1 MRNLGAYLKNCIR
14 GWLPKETSLPNNQK
28 TKMIKASPQHRTLS
42 TRTFGVLAFGS
53 FLSGFFLLIF
63 PYYYSPQSYT
73 PKPNPARGY
82 YSPNTVEAWI
92 ILTAA
97 LLLLVFSLFA
107 LSRWTLR
114 LKTEGYRWGAKW
126 VTPRA
131 QTERERKIFKI
142 SVATS
147 AIMTSVFLSAHFF
160 TDPNVWSGD
169 LTVIS
174 WIMFSLLLV
183 LVNFV
188 FYRYSKKQTKMGELK
203 P

>member
-1 MRNLGAYLKNCIR
+1 MVN
-14 GWLPKETSLPNNQK
+14 
-28 TKMIKASPQHRTLS
+28 ASQPHRTLS
-42 TRTFGVLAFGS
+42 TRTFGILACGS
-53 FLSGFFLLIF
+53 LLSAFFLLIF

-73 PKPNPARGY
+73 PKPNPAWGY

-107 LSRWTLR
+107 LSRWVLR
-114 LKTEGYRWGAKW
+114 LKTEGYRWGSSW
-126 VTPRA
+126 VNPRVH
-131 QTERERKIFKI
+131 TEWESKIFKI
-142 SVATS
+142 SVAAD
-147 AIMTSVFLSAHFF
+147 AIMLSGFLGVHFF
-160 TDPNVWSGD
+160 TDSTVWSGD

-174 WIMFSLLLV
+174 WVMFSLFLV

-188 FYRYSKKQTKMGELK
+188 FYRYSKKQTKMGELN